1 MSHSMP
7 ALQKVQIGFFYT
19 GMHDTLWSSS
29 LEKLTWILSLVQ
41 TEIVEND
48 IADSFAGS
56 AILDNFRPLSIFHT
70 TSILSEKTMCADD
83 GLRGFL
89 RDASCRRHNQ

>member
-7 ALQKVQIGFFYT
+7 ALQKVQIDFFIQACMT
-19 GMHDTLWSSS
+19 HVTV
-29 LEKLTWILSLVQ
+29 EQLTWILSLVQ